1 METVSD
7 TKGRRRR
14 RRRRKGDVT
23 HSYNYSRPRSGA
35 LFFILF
41 FLVPQLVV
49 DSAQGIPKRSRAPLF
64 GLCWMINHP
73 RWSRLPSQV
82 VCACVCVSHMCV

>member
-7 TKGRRRR
+7 TKGRRR

-35 LFFILF
+35 LFFLFLF
-41 FLVPQLVV
+41 FWSLNLLSIQLK
-49 DSAQGIPKRSRAPLF
+49 AFRREAEPLF

-82 VCACVCVSHMCV
+82 VCACVCVSLTCVL